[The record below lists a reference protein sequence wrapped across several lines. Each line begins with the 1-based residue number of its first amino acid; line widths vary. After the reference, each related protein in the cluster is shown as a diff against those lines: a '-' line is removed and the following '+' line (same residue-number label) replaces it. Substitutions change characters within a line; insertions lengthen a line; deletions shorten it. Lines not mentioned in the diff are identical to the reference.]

1 MFRTV
6 VSDSFVTELMI
17 KVPLRGNSRAAMD
30 SGCIDGPLPGGGLY
44 PNPHL
49 NAPTYIVHLSLLLS
63 LYFRVA
69 EPRRG

>member
-17 KVPLRGNSRAAMD
+17 KGNKGEAMD
-30 SGCIDGPLPGGGLY
+30 SGCIDGPLPGRGALS
-44 PNPHL
+44 NPHL

-63 LYFRVA
+63 LYLRVA